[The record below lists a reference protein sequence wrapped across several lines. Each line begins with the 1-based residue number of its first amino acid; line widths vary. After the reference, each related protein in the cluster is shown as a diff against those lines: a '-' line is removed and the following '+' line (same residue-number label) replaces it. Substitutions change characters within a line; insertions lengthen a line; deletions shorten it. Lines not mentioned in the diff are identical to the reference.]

1 MTKTLS
7 LSLILSFIL
16 AAPSAIAGG
25 ENHAAGT
32 LNGPVYVRLKPISF
46 SVIGPTNKIEKEV
59 SVQLDLELEK
69 GKTQEMLEP
78 YRTNIT
84 DAVLVTLTGLYED
97 NNPTGVVA
105 PEDMKA
111 SLLEAINN
119 VAGAG
124 IVHGVL
130 LISIG
135 ERKHY

>member
-1 MTKTLS
+1 M
-7 LSLILSFIL
+7 
-16 AAPSAIAGG
+16 PSAMAAG

-32 LNGPVYVRLKPISF
+32 VNGPVYMRLKPISF

-78 YRTNIT
+78 YRNNIT
-84 DAVLVTLTGLYED
+84 DTVLVTLTGLYED
-97 NNPTGVVA
+97 NNPSGEVA

-111 SLLEAINN
+111 SLLDAINT
-119 VAGAG
+119 VAGTG
-124 IVHGVL
+124 MVHAVL

>member
-1 MTKTLS
+1 MIKTLF
-7 LSLILSFIL
+7 LSLLLSIVL
-16 AAPSAIAGG
+16 ATSWAMAAS

-69 GKTQEMLEP
+69 GKTQDMLEP
-78 YRTNIT
+78 YRNNII

-105 PEDMKA
+105 PEDIKA

-119 VAGAG
+119 VVGG
-124 IVHGVL
+124 GMVHGVL